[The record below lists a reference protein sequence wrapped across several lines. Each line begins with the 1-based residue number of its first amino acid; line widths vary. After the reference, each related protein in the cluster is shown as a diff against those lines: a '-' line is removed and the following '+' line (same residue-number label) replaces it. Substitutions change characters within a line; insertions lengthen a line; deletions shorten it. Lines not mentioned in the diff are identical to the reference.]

1 MSKSSKTKCKKINSR
16 YVVTFVA
23 AFLLILLYFMVF
35 GFSAQDA
42 EQSGSLSHMISEKC
56 VEWINALSGK
66 HWTDAVRQDLANYFE
81 HPIRKLAHFSEYAI
95 MGILVYTLWRP
106 WLTNNKRLHR
116 LVVLWVFLSAAGDE
130 FHQYFVPGRYA
141 SFADVCLDTCGG
153 IFGIILCVWAQKL
166 FSANKRR
173 AFCKDASS

>member
-56 VEWINALSGK
+56 VEWINALSENIGLMQSDK
-66 HWTDAVRQDLANYFE
+66 
-81 HPIRKLAHFSEYAI
+81 
-95 MGILVYTLWRP
+95 TLP
-106 WLTNNKRLHR
+106 
-116 LVVLWVFLSAAGDE
+116 
-130 FHQYFVPGRYA
+130 
-141 SFADVCLDTCGG
+141 
-153 IFGIILCVWAQKL
+153 IILNIR
-166 FSANKRR
+166 FANWHISRSTPLWE
-173 AFCKDASS
+173 F